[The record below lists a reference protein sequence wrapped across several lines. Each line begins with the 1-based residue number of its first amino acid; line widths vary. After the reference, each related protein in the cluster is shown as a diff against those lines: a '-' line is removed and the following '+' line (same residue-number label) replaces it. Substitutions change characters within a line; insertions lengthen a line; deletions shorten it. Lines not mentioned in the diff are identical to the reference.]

1 MQPTQILSRLA
12 NEPTP
17 LIDGDQV
24 TFVWQGAKPPRLM
37 GDFTNWETAPVELRE
52 VAPELWALTLTFD
65 ADAYI
70 EYGFLSG
77 KKRLPDPLNPRRSP
91 SGLGWDNHYFYMPA
105 AAPNPLADPAAS
117 FPAGTITHHELPA
130 RPFLASTRRSVW
142 LYQSPA
148 AGPLPLW
155 VVWDG
160 KDYLER
166 ARLVAIMENMA
177 AAGRISPVALAFVQH
192 GGPNRSLEYNCSEAT
207 LGFVTETLLPFAR
220 QHLTLLDP
228 AAHPGAYGVMGASMG
243 GLMALYAGLR
253 LPGIFGRVLSQSG
266 AFAFGE
272 YLPVVRDLIEYAPVT
287 PVRIWMDAG
296 KYEWLLRPNLDTYE
310 QLRRRGYDV
319 AYRQFHAGHNYP
331 AWRDELPHGLEHLLG
346 GGK

>member
-17 LIDGDQV
+17 LIDGDQA
-24 TFVWQGAKPPRLM
+24 TFVWQGHKPPRLM
-37 GDFTNWETAPVELRE
+37 GDFTDWETAPVELQE

-70 EYGFLSG
+70 EYGFISG
-77 KKRLPDPLNPRRSP
+77 KKRLPDPHNPRRSP
-91 SGLGWDNHYFYMPA
+91 SGMGWDNHYFHMPA
-105 AAPNPLADPAAS
+105 AAPNPWAAPAAN
-117 FPAGTITHHELPA
+117 FPAGTVTRHELPG
-130 RPFLASTRRSVW
+130 RPFLATTRRSVW
-142 LYQSPA
+142 LYQPPA

-166 ARLVAIMENMA
+166 ANLVTIMENMA

-207 LGFVTETLLPFAR
+207 LGFVTEVLLPFAR
-220 QHLTLLDP
+220 QHLNLLDP

-272 YLPVVRDLIEYAPVT
+272 YLPVVRDLIEYAPVA

-296 KYEWLLRPNLDTYE
+296 KYEWLLRPNMDTFE

-319 AYRQFHAGHNYP
+319 TYHPFHAGHNYP
-331 AWRDELPHGLEHLLG
+331 AWREDLPYGLEHLLG
-346 GGK
+346 AGK